1 MPPSLCISLYTAH
14 QDTSVKVFEGWMCSV
29 LCIVF
34 LLYLCVRSGSRL
46 MLSVVMAMAF
56 HLAFSQSHS
65 HRSIP
70 VPIAGS
76 VRLKP
81 RLCPIGLPGDHGV
94 VSGPRDIRRAV
105 CANGHGSGH
114 CLQQCARLR
123 PQHWRRHGS
132 ERHHWCK
139 WGWGTTSTHQPI
151 ASDAF
156 GLPANRIGV
165 STKRKHLSA
174 LD

>member
-1 MPPSLCISLYTAH
+1 MC
-14 QDTSVKVFEGWMCSV
+14 EGVWRTDEFMCMCFM
-29 LCIVF
+29 LVF
-34 LLYLCVRSGSRL
+34 LVHSCARSGSRL

-56 HLAFSQSHS
+56 HLAFSQSLS

-132 ERHHWCK
+132 EHHHWCK
-139 WGWGTTSTHQPI
+139 WGWGTTPTHQPI
-151 ASDAF
+151 ASDASVYQPIR
-156 GLPANRIGV
+156 GSACSLPAAHVMKAVCRHWIDNGMQM
-165 STKRKHLSA
+165 
-174 LD
+174 